1 MDRRAFVSTVALSF
15 FFFFFA
21 APQAGRITRIGWL
34 SAGSA
39 TIFASRIAAFRQG
52 LREHGYTDESLF
64 IEPRWADGKEELLP
78 VLAAEIIGLKVALL
92 VTVGTPASLA
102 AKQVTETVAHRD
114 DRGQGPR
121 WDRPRQEPGAAGRQL
136 HRHLQPSPRF
146 EPLQL
151 LDLMRAARDP
161 PCRTPPCC

>member
-15 FFFFFA
+15 LAAPLA

-102 AKQVTETVAHRD
+102 AKQVTETVPIVMIAVGD
-114 DRGQGPR
+114 PVGTGLAKSLA
-121 WDRPRQEPGAAGRQL
+121 RPGGNSTGISTLAADL
-136 HRHLQPSPRF
+136 TPSY
-146 EPLQL
+146 
-151 LDLMRAARDP
+151 
-161 PCRTPPCC
+161 